1 MTGTPVGTRR
11 KLRSR
16 DRIVPARTAGA
27 GRHHATPS
35 RHARARETRPEAQ
48 ADGMSAT
55 RRTGMSVV
63 RTDIQRST

>member
-1 MTGTPVGTRR
+1 MTGTPVRTRR

-16 DRIVPARTAGA
+16 DRIGTVRASSTEQ
-27 GRHHATPS
+27 HLATPS
-35 RHARARETRPEAQ
+35 GHARAREPRPEAQ

>member
-1 MTGTPVGTRR
+1 MTGTPVGTWR

-16 DRIVPARTAGA
+16 DRIVPARASGA
-27 GRHHATPS
+27 GRHHATPNG
-35 RHARARETRPEAQ
+35 HARVRESRPEAQ
-48 ADGMSAT
+48 ADGVSAT